1 MDFVRFAFWGA
12 FFLLATFA
20 FTVLFEHGTSNY
32 FDNAQKEKAHILS
45 WFTKTSPPSLTPG
58 PASPIQK

>member
-1 MDFVRFAFWGA
+1 MDFVRLAFWGA

-32 FDNAQKEKAHILS
+32 FANAQKEKTHLLS
-45 WFTKTSPPSLTPG
+45 WFAKKNPQSFTPG
-58 PASPIQK
+58 QSSPTQK